1 VVKNTLGEEPF
12 GLPFKDLVDRCFS
25 ICLHRLR
32 GVRGLLSGW
41 IEIGVPEGEQHRVHQ
56 RMDEDLLLLG
66 RLDWLRSLLHHA
78 PPRQRVLLGEAPAVF
93 LACALGMGTPEEAG
107 DRLPKILQPEA
118 ALALSLWLQIRS
130 QAFDAASIRFGWKG
144 NCLEV
149 TLASVNDADL
159 STWSRLYGEWVVESE
174 PHRLLM
180 CPGAFAP
187 QQATQVTEQG

>member
-1 VVKNTLGEEPF
+1 MKKNTLGVEPF

-41 IEIGVPEGEQHRVHQ
+41 IEIGVPAGEQARVHQ

-78 PPRQRVLLGEAPAVF
+78 PPRQRVLLGEAPAVL

-107 DRLPKILQPEA
+107 NRLPEILQPEA
-118 ALALSLWLQIRS
+118 ALALALWLQIRAH
-130 QAFDAASIRFGWKG
+130 AFDAANIKTAWKG
-144 NCLEV
+144 DCLEV
-149 TLASVNDADL
+149 TLASSNDADL
-159 STWSRLYGEWVVESE
+159 SSWSRLYNEWVVESE

-180 CPGAFAP
+180 RPGAFAP
-187 QQATQVTEQG
+187 RQTAEEAIQG